1 MVRRAS
7 CTTAWEVGTPG
18 DDEEEGRVSGCIGAR
33 RWVRRYVTGTYR
45 RHRVGIFVREH
56 VIVVVD
62 LDGRVIHLDLRG
74 RLGGPSPG

>member
-1 MVRRAS
+1 VVRRAS

-18 DDEEEGRVSGCIGAR
+18 DDDEGRVSGCIGAR

-62 LDGRVIHLDLRG
+62 LDGRVVHLDLRG

>member
-1 MVRRAS
+1 VVRRAS
-7 CTTAWEVGTPG
+7 CTAWEVGTPG
-18 DDEEEGRVSGCIGAR
+18 DDEEGWVSGCIGAR
-33 RWVRRYVTGTYR
+33 RWVRRYVTGAYR

-74 RLGGPSPG
+74 RLRGPSPG